1 MVDLTDVQIEL
12 AEDALNPLFDDS
24 HTAMADAASKLE
36 KQDAGSETM
45 VAEKKAFDLVSDIIN
60 LIVESQCQSSSSS
73 QSQSEAASAMQF
85 LLQQYGQGE
94 GQGQG
99 MGMSSFGGGS
109 NQGGDTDTNPAIPRV
124 NQKDAKPGER
134 HFRKASGWSGGL
146 PSEFRD
152 ALEHYF
158 KEIEQ

>member
-1 MVDLTDVQIEL
+1 
-12 AEDALNPLFDDS
+12 
-24 HTAMADAASKLE
+24 MADAASKLE
-36 KQDAGSETM
+36 KQDSGNET
-45 VAEKKAFDLVSDIIN
+45 VTAETQAFDLVSDIIN
-60 LIVESQCQSSSSS
+60 LLVESQCQSSSSS
-73 QSQSEAASAMQF
+73 QSQANTASAMQF

-94 GQGQG
+94 GEGQG

-109 NQGGDTDTNPAIPRV
+109 NQGGDTDSNPAIPRA
-124 NQKDAKPGER
+124 NQEDATPGDR
-134 HFRKASGWSGGL
+134 HFRKASGWSSGL

>member
-1 MVDLTDVQIEL
+1 
-12 AEDALNPLFDDS
+12 
-24 HTAMADAASKLE
+24 
-36 KQDAGSETM
+36 
-45 VAEKKAFDLVSDIIN
+45 
-60 LIVESQCQSSSSS
+60 
-73 QSQSEAASAMQF
+73 MQF

-94 GQGQG
+94 GEGQGMG

-109 NQGGDTDTNPAIPRV
+109 KQGGDTDSNPAIPRT
-124 NQKDAKPGER
+124 NSQDTKPDER
-134 HFRKASGWSGGL
+134 QFRKASGWSNGL